1 VRVAF
6 DVAPLSHP
14 RTGVGNYVRGS
25 LTGLV
30 EAGADVVP
38 FAPTS
43 PHGQRAIREALAGLP
58 IEPRLRFLPMA
69 HYWRLCRSF
78 GVVLGGCLCCVTCS

>member
-25 LTGLV
+25 LPRLV

-43 PHGQRAIREALAGLP
+43 LPGPRAIRRP
-58 IEPRLRFLPMA
+58 PR
-69 HYWRLCRSF
+69 
-78 GVVLGGCLCCVTCS
+78 